1 MIVNDYQEN
10 YSSGWISLYRSIQ
23 KHWIYDNDKYFKW
36 WVVMLFEVNHSPNKF
51 TRDYKVYTI
60 NKGQSSNSLRRWS
73 ELFKTTPKTVSKFFK
88 LLESDSMI
96 RLEKIGKGK
105 QALTLVTIE
114 NYCNYQRSSKQD
126 LPQEVNK
133 EYTRSKQGLPTNN
146 KDNNENND
154 NKEKSFEFFWSTYP
168 NKVAKT
174 KCKDKFMKL
183 KESDIDKIVNTIK
196 AYIAY
201 KPFEDYNHPNPLTYL
216 NQERW
221 NDEIKKES
229 TTIHVSYP
237 SN

>member
-1 MIVNDYQEN
+1 MSNQ
-10 YSSGWISLYRSIQ
+10 GWISIHRKLIDNHLWTEKRVFS
-23 KHWIYDNDKYFKW
+23 KAEAWIDILL
-36 WVVMLFEVNHSPNKF
+36 MVNHKEA
-51 TRDYKVYTI
+51 KVVIKNTLI
-60 NKGQSSNSLRRWS
+60 TVERGQSILSLGSWSKRWNWNKSATRRFLS
-73 ELFKTTPKTVSKFFK
+73 LLQQDEMIVIKNESITTRLTV
-88 LLESDSMI
+88 
-96 RLEKIGKGK
+96 
-105 QALTLVTIE
+105 
-114 NYCNYQRSSKQD
+114 CNYDSYQD
-126 LPQEVNK
+126 SRNANETQTKRKRNANETQVTPNNNDNK
-133 EYTRSKQGLPTNN
+133 
-146 KDNNENND
+146 ENND
-154 NKEKSFEFFWSTYP
+154 KKEKSFEFFWSTYP